1 MDPKLSVPE
10 RDSALGQIVGGQ
22 FQSDFI
28 ARKHPDA
35 IAAQPAG
42 EVSQND
48 AVMFQLN
55 AELAGWKLFENRTG
69 YFDAIFFA
77 HKPPQSGFLQAGSI
91 RNPARLV
98 VSGMVPSGR

>member
-1 MDPKLSVPE
+1 MDRKLSVPE

-22 FQSDFI
+22 FQGDFI
-28 ARKHPDA
+28 ARQHPDA
-35 IAAQPAG
+35 IAAEPAG

-55 AELAGWKLFENRTG
+55 AELAGRKLFQNRTG

-77 HKPPQSGFLQAGSI
+77 HKS
-91 RNPARLV
+91 
-98 VSGMVPSGR
+98 PSA